1 MSFNDFN
8 QVAVFCTEFT
18 VSVSDTITSFDPG
31 GELVMP
37 QNEHSHHRRVRRSTA
52 MFSKTARQPSVI
64 THIYIYVYTDFL
76 EIRMVPGKV
85 FDKYILYIYV

>member
-31 GELVMP
+31 SELVMP
-37 QNEHSHHRRVRRSTA
+37 QTSTVITAEFVGQRRCFQKRRVS
-52 MFSKTARQPSVI
+52 QV
-64 THIYIYVYTDFL
+64 
-76 EIRMVPGKV
+76 
-85 FDKYILYIYV
+85 